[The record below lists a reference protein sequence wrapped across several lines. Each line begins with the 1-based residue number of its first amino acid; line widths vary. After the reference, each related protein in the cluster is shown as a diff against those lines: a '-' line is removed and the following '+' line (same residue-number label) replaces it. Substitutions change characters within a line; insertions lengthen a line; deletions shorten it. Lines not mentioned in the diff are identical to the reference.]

1 MQAIKALVI
10 GMGVLIV
17 AGMIVLVYG
26 VTTKFGKS
34 SLGGGS
40 VQEFGEVRVTLPAGA
55 AVEGARLDGDTLVV
69 RVRGADGTMQVLL
82 FRRQDG
88 KRLGSFR
95 FEAPAR

>member
-26 VTTKFGKS
+26 VTTKFGKTS
-34 SLGGGS
+34 PASKTPD
-40 VQEFGEVRVTLPAGA
+40 VGEVNVTLPPGSE
-55 AVEGARLDGDTLVV
+55 VLDARLDGGTLVV
-69 RVRGADGTMQVLL
+69 RVRDGAGVTRVIL
-82 FRRQDG
+82 FRREDG
-88 KRLGSFR
+88 RRVGSFR